1 MELNPDNMNS
11 KLEGVHK
18 LPHQYLT
25 RGKCLFNYYHHS
37 NIIIISP
44 LMIGLS
50 LLILHN
56 QLVLPKFRRCK
67 QYTINTVVH
76 MHLNI
81 QLQPCSR
88 QQIEGK
94 DDERVPQLSKDKIT
108 EFVMVC
114 DCDWLPFWGVGW
126 RNGSLF
132 RLGPRIFWFYLWIL
146 EVSGMSLSLVY
157 CALFFN
163 HALTLKLNFLL

>member
-1 MELNPDNMNS
+1 MTVLSMELNPDNMNS

-76 MHLNI
+76 MRLNI

-114 DCDWLPFWGVGW
+114 DCDWLPIGGWGEEMAD
-126 RNGSLF
+126 S
-132 RLGPRIFWFYLWIL
+132 
-146 EVSGMSLSLVY
+146 SD
-157 CALFFN
+157 
-163 HALTLKLNFLL
+163 